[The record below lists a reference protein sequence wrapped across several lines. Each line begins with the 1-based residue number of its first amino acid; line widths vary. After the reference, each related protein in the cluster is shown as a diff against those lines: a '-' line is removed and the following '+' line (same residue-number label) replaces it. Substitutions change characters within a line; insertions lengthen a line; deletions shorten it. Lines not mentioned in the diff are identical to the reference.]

1 MTTRDPRE
9 PGGRPPDADGDDAE
23 LAEVELASFGAWLR
37 SELTPVETYADRVA
51 ATRALAHAELRRA
64 HEERAARTARA
75 RRRTVFLLETSTALA
90 AGFGYVLW
98 VAFQLWPR

>member
-1 MTTRDPRE
+1 MTTRDPR
-9 PGGRPPDADGDDAE
+9 DAGGDDEAD
-23 LAEVELASFGAWLR
+23 LAAFGAWLR
-37 SELTPVETYADRVA
+37 SELTPVETYPDRA
-51 ATRALAHAELRRA
+51 EATRRRAHAELRRA
-64 HEERAARTARA
+64 QEEVAVRAARA